1 MRMGVKE
8 KSKFGRSMMEERK
21 RGRSLLPSTDESS
34 EGEHVTNKKDITS
47 NAASSSIKSK
57 SRSPTAAVP
66 SSSPSISNSKNTQGS
81 KRTIFEN
88 AEEESFW
95 KISFEI
101 DIVAVGLFILAAATR
116 FYNLT
121 SPNSIVFD
129 ELHYGKYASLYMR
142 QIFFFDP
149 HPPLGKQLIA
159 ASSYV
164 FDRSYNGTF
173 KFDRIGS
180 PYPDWVPIFG
190 MRFIPALLGSVMPS
204 FSYIL
209 CREIGI
215 SMTFSIL
222 SGLLIIFDN
231 ALLIQSRHILMEMPL
246 ISFGLL
252 SLIFAIKATKQLNSN
267 KSLLFVSISAFFGTL
282 SLSVKYIGSFYLAMS
297 GFIVFYC
304 FWSRVVP
311 RKDFGAPQLLLK
323 IGTVYLI
330 FFLTFLATYV
340 SIFYIHLSIL
350 TQAGPHDS
358 VMTSAFQASLKG
370 GLASIIKGQPVQ
382 VSHGSQVTLRHALGR
397 PCWMHSH
404 LQNYPIKYSDGRGS
418 SHQQQV
424 TCYSFKDVN
433 NWWIV
438 KRPEVD
444 NLAVNETKDV
454 IKHGDQIHLVHG
466 MSGRLLNSHDVA
478 APQSPQNQEVSCY
491 IDHNVSMPAEP
502 LWRVEIVGGCGGVS
516 QNSEGCEWHAVKS
529 MVRLIHVTSGQA
541 LRMSGKQ
548 LPKWGFNQHEVVT
561 DRIVV
566 QDDTVWNV
574 EEHRYTKSEKDR
586 EKELLEAEM
595 IPTKPTDLSFRSKFW
610 ELQWKM
616 LISSGSSQTES
627 HAYASFPSEWLF
639 LSRGIAYWIGGSG
652 TNAQIHLL
660 GNPVIWLTGSFG
672 VLLHLVIVGF
682 YLLRRRRLCFDIDE
696 ETWSTLLLQSSI
708 CLGGYALTYVYH
720 FCVDRTLFL
729 HHYLPS
735 YVFKIMLM
743 ISTLHHLN
751 CISKYSKLRYLF
763 SAILLLW
770 IVFVMY
776 AFSRFLPTSMGFPSL
791 TRSELEALKWNQN
804 WDFIVQ
810 SNSP

>member
-8 KSKFGRSMMEERK
+8 KSKFGRSMQEERK
-21 RGRSLLPSTDESS
+21 RGRSNLLPSTDESS
-34 EGEHVTNKKDITS
+34 EGELSTIKK
-47 NAASSSIKSK
+47 NAASIPQPAAVSSK
-57 SRSPTAAVP
+57 SP
-66 SSSPSISNSKNTQGS
+66 SLPVSKNSQGS

-101 DIVAVGLFILAAATR
+101 DIVAVGLFVLAAATR

-121 SPNSIVFD
+121 YPNNLTSCIMGNMQVCICDAFSF
-129 ELHYGKYASLYMR
+129 LIL
-142 QIFFFDP
+142 IP
-149 HPPLGKQLIA
+149 IGKQLIA
-159 ASSYV
+159 ASSYL

-180 PYPDWVPIFG
+180 PYPEWVPIFG
-190 MRFIPALLGSVMPS
+190 MRFIPALLGSIMPS

-215 SMTFSIL
+215 SLGFSIL

-231 ALLIQSRHILMEMPL
+231 ALLIQSRYILMEMPL

-252 SLIFAIKATKQLNSN
+252 GLIFAIKATKQLNSN

-297 GFIVFYC
+297 GLVIFYC

-311 RKDFGAPQLLLK
+311 RKDFSAPQILLK
-323 IGTVYLI
+323 MGTVYLI
-330 FFLTFLATYV
+330 FFLTFFATYV
-340 SIFYIHLSIL
+340 SIFYVHLSVLI
-350 TQAGPHDS
+350 QAGPHDS

-370 GLASIIKGQPVQ
+370 GLASIIKGQPIQ
-382 VSHGSQVTLRHALGR
+382 
-397 PCWMHSH
+397 
-404 LQNYPIKYSDGRGS
+404 YSDGRGS

-438 KRPEVD
+438 KRPDVD

-478 APQSPQNQEVSCY
+478 AAQSPQNQEVSCY
-491 IDHNVSMPAEP
+491 IDHNVSMAAEP
-502 LWRVEIVGGCGGVS
+502 
-516 QNSEGCEWHAVKS
+516 S
-529 MVRLIHVTSGQA
+529 MASGNRRRLRDLSRKQRR
-541 LRMSGKQ
+541 LRMARCQ
-548 LPKWGFNQHEVVT
+548 IN

-586 EKELLEAEM
+586 EKELMEAEM

-616 LISSGSSQTES
+616 LISSGSSQSES

-652 TNAQIHLL
+652 SNAQIHLL
-660 GNPVIWLTGSFG
+660 GNPVIWLTASVG
-672 VLLHLVIVGF
+672 VLMHLAIVGF

-696 ETWSTLLLQSSI
+696 ETWSSLLLQSSI
-708 CLGGYALTYVYH
+708 CLGGYGLTYIYH

-743 ISTLHHLN
+743 VSTLHHLHS
-751 CISKYSKLRYLF
+751 ISKYSKLRYLF
-763 SAILLLW
+763 SALVLLW
-770 IVFVMY
+770 LAFVMY
-776 AFSRFLPTSMGFPSL
+776 AFSRFLPTSVGFL
-791 TRSELEALKWNQN
+791 HFQKVN
-804 WDFIVQ
+804 WKL
-810 SNSP
+810 